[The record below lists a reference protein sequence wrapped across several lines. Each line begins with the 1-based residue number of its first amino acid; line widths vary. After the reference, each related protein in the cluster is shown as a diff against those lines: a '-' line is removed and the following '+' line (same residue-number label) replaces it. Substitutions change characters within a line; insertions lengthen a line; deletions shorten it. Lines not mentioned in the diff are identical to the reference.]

1 MGTLI
6 LVIIV
11 WIVVYNIIKKGNKID
26 NVSQSNP
33 NTYNKNNN
41 GVLENMLR
49 EEIEQKL
56 KKEYSN
62 IFDAEMDKIK
72 KEYNIKLEN
81 FMKTEKNK
89 KNIYSTKVIT
99 NDNLDSELQNIK
111 DFLINNNGYLKE
123 NHKNTFNNI
132 LSILNDKYNIK
143 LEKEKYTET
152 NLETIKN
159 SIFSEI
165 NKNSNQF
172 LKKGIFYKNDDN
184 DIKKALE
191 YFYIAAINGDKE
203 AYYNMAIIHKNGIDI
218 LEDKLKA
225 AYYMKM
231 AADLG
236 SDIAANEYAI
246 MLATEDGIIQNVSE
260 AKNYFNLAIENGNN
274 EAKENLEILNDILS
288 N

>member
-165 NKNSNQF
+165 NKNSNLF
-172 LKKGIFYKNDDN
+172 LKKGIFYKNDEK

-191 YFYIAAINGDKE
+191 YLYIAAINGDKE

-260 AKNYFNLAIENGNN
+260 AKNYFNIAIENGNN

>member
-11 WIVVYNIIKKGNKID
+11 WIVVYNIIKKGNKIA

-89 KNIYSTKVIT
+89 KNIYSKKVIT

-165 NKNSNQF
+165 NKNSNLF
-172 LKKGIFYKNDDN
+172 LKKGIFYKNDEK